1 MNSAP
6 MNSAND
12 HALSQALQACRRGFY
27 AVALFSL
34 CINLLMLT
42 APLYMLQIFDR
53 VLSSRSGETL
63 LLLTIV
69 AGLALLILATLDS
82 LRGIVLLR
90 VANWLDRRVS
100 MDVLKASIMAALR
113 APEGGSVQGLRDI
126 ATIRGFIG
134 GTSVF
139 PIMDAPWTPIFLIV
153 TFILHPILGLIAL
166 VGAVLLF
173 GLAILNEVVT
183 RGPLQLSANA
193 QIAALREAEA
203 AIRNADAIEAM
214 GMMPSLVQRWGRH
227 NVLTLIL
234 QGEAGTR
241 GSAIAATSKF
251 LRLVLQ
257 ICIFASGA
265 WLVIGGEL
273 TPGAMIAGAI
283 LMSRALAP
291 VEQAIG
297 AWRALIGAQA
307 AYGRVTAFL
316 EGNPLRQETMELP
329 RPSGR
334 VVVDNIS
341 YIHPGAPDPAVRGVR
356 FQLEPGEGLGL
367 IGPTAAGKTTLARMM
382 IGNLQPKI
390 GHVRLDG
397 MDVAQWAPEDL
408 GRYLGYLP
416 QDVELFNGTVRENIA
431 RMSKGDPAMVI
442 EAARLAGVH
451 DMILHLPKGYD
462 TEIGDAGTALSG
474 GQRQRIALARAL
486 YGAPSLLVL
495 DEPSANLDS
504 DGEGAL
510 LAAVDAMKARGTTIV
525 VIAHRPNVLRHVDKI
540 LVMRNGKMQMF
551 GPREE
556 VLARVTGPQR
566 GGAAPVVAA
575 AEGGQGGD

>member
-1 MNSAP
+1 MKTS
-6 MNSAND
+6 ND
-12 HALSQALQACRRGFY
+12 HALTQAFRACRRGFY
-27 AVALFSL
+27 VVGLFSF

-63 LLLTIV
+63 MLLTIV
-69 AGLALLILATLDS
+69 AALALLILAILDS

-90 VANWLDRRVS
+90 VGNWIDRRVS
-100 MDVLKASIMAALR
+100 EEVLNASIMAALK

-126 ATIRGFIG
+126 STIRGFIG
-134 GTSVF
+134 GPSVF

-153 TFILHPILGLIAL
+153 TFVLHPILGFIAL
-166 VGAVLLF
+166 AGALLLF
-173 GLAILNEVVT
+173 GLAILNELAT
-183 RGPLQLSANA
+183 RGPLKLSAGA

-214 GMMPSLVQRWGRH
+214 GMMPNLVKRWGRH
-227 NVLTLIL
+227 NLLTLIL
-234 QGEAGTR
+234 QAEAGTR
-241 GSAIAATSKF
+241 GSAVAAASKF

-257 ICIFASGA
+257 IAVFASGA

-273 TPGAMIAGAI
+273 SPGAMIAGAI

-297 AWRALIGAQA
+297 AWRALIAAQN
-307 AYGRVTAFL
+307 AYGRVQAFL
-316 EGNPLRQETMELP
+316 AEHPLRKPSMALP

-334 VVVDNIS
+334 IVVDNIS
-341 YIHPGAPDPAVRGVR
+341 YVHPGAPDPAVRAVR

-367 IGPTAAGKTTLARMM
+367 IGPTAAGKTTLARLV

-408 GRYLGYLP
+408 GQYVGYLP

-431 RMSKGDPAMVI
+431 RMSKGDPNLVI
-442 EAARLAGVH
+442 EAARMAGVH

-486 YGAPSLLVL
+486 YGSPSVLVL

-504 DGEGAL
+504 DGETAL
-510 LAAVDAMKARGTTIV
+510 LAAVDAMKARGGTIL

-540 LVMRNGKMQMF
+540 LVMRGGKMQMF

-566 GGAAPVVAA
+566 SAAVAAA
-575 AEGGQGGD
+575 AEGGQGD

>member
-1 MNSAP
+1 MKQ
-6 MNSAND
+6 ANND
-12 HALSQALQACRRGFY
+12 ALSEAIQACRKGFY
-27 AVALFSL
+27 TVGLFSF

-63 LLLTIV
+63 MVLTLV
-69 AGLALLILATLDS
+69 AGLALLVLALLDS

-90 VANWLDRRVS
+90 VGNWIDRQVS
-100 MDVLKASIMAALR
+100 MEVLKASILAALR
-113 APEGGSVQGLRDI
+113 APEGGSVQGLRDV
-126 ATIRGFIG
+126 ATIRGFIAG
-134 GTSVF
+134 PSVF

-153 TFILHPILGLIAL
+153 TFVLHPILGFIAL
-166 VGAVLLF
+166 AGAILLF
-173 GLAILNEVVT
+173 GLALINELTT
-183 RGPLQLSANA
+183 RGPLKLSASA

-214 GMMPSLVQRWGRH
+214 GMMPNLVQRWGRH

-234 QGEAGTR
+234 QGEAGSR
-241 GSAIAATSKF
+241 GSAVTAASKF

-257 ICIFASGA
+257 IGIFASGA

-297 AWRALIGAQA
+297 SWRALIAAQSA
-307 AYGRVTAFL
+307 RARVEQFL
-316 EGNPLRQETMELP
+316 ADNPRRDASMALP
-329 RPSGR
+329 RPAGR
-334 VVVDNIS
+334 VVVDNVS
-341 YIHPGAPDPAVRGVR
+341 YIHPGAPDPAVRAVR
-356 FQLEPGEGLGL
+356 FQLEPGEGLGV
-367 IGPTAAGKTTLARMM
+367 IGPTAAGKTTLSRLM

-397 MDVAQWAPEDL
+397 MDVAQWSSEDM
-408 GRYLGYLP
+408 GRYVGYLP

-431 RMSKGDPAMVI
+431 RMTKGDPAMI
-442 EAARLAGVH
+442 IDAAKMAGVH
-451 DMILHLPKGYD
+451 EMILHLPKGYD

-486 YGAPSLLVL
+486 YGFPSLLVL

-504 DGEGAL
+504 DGETAL
-510 LAAVDAMKARGTTIV
+510 LTAVDAMKARGATIV

-540 LVMRNGKMQMF
+540 LVMRNGRMQMF

-566 GGAAPVVAA
+566 GGAAPMVVA
-575 AEGGQGGD
+575 AEGGQGAD

>member
-1 MNSAP
+1 MKTSD
-6 MNSAND
+6 D
-12 HALSQALQACRRGFY
+12 HALSHAFQACKRGFY
-27 AVALFSL
+27 AVGLFSF

-63 LLLTIV
+63 VLLTMV
-69 AGLALLILATLDS
+69 AAVALLILAILDS

-90 VANWLDRRVS
+90 VGNWIDRRVS
-100 MDVLKASIMAALR
+100 EEVLNASIMAALK

-134 GTSVF
+134 GPSVF

-153 TFILHPILGLIAL
+153 TFVLHPILGFIAL
-166 VGAVLLF
+166 AGAVLLF
-173 GLAILNEVVT
+173 GLAILNELAT
-183 RGPLQLSANA
+183 RGPLKLSAGA

-214 GMMPSLVQRWGRH
+214 GMMPNLVKRWGRH
-227 NVLTLIL
+227 NLLTLIL

-241 GSAIAATSKF
+241 GSAVTAASKF

-257 ICIFASGA
+257 IAVFASGA

-273 TPGAMIAGAI
+273 SPGAMIAGAI

-297 AWRALIGAQA
+297 AWRALIAAQN
-307 AYGRVTAFL
+307 AYGRVQEFL
-316 EGNPLRQETMELP
+316 AENPMRKPTMALP

-334 VVVDNIS
+334 IVVDNIS
-341 YIHPGAPDPAVRGVR
+341 YVHPGAPDPAVRAVR

-367 IGPTAAGKTTLARMM
+367 IGPTAAGKTTLARLV

-408 GRYLGYLP
+408 GQYVGYLP

-431 RMSKGDPAMVI
+431 RMSKGEPNLVI
-442 EAARLAGVH
+442 EAARMAGVH

-486 YGAPSLLVL
+486 YGSPSVLVL

-504 DGEGAL
+504 DGEAAL
-510 LAAVDAMKARGTTIV
+510 LAAVDAMKERGGTIL

-540 LVMRNGKMQMF
+540 LVMRGGKMQMF

-566 GGAAPVVAA
+566 GAAVAAA
-575 AEGGQGGD
+575 AEGGQGD

>member
-1 MNSAP
+1 MKTSE
-6 MNSAND
+6 D
-12 HALSQALQACRRGFY
+12 HALSHAFRACKRGFY
-27 AVALFSL
+27 AVGLFSF

-63 LLLTIV
+63 VLLTIV
-69 AGLALLILATLDS
+69 AGLALLILAILDS

-90 VANWLDRRVS
+90 VGNWIDRRVS
-100 MDVLKASIMAALR
+100 EEVLNASIMAALKS
-113 APEGGSVQGLRDI
+113 PEGGSVQGLRDI

-134 GTSVF
+134 GPSVF

-153 TFILHPILGLIAL
+153 TFVLHPILGFIAL
-166 VGAVLLF
+166 AGAVLLF
-173 GLAILNEVVT
+173 GLAILNELAT
-183 RGPLQLSANA
+183 RGPLKLSAGA

-214 GMMPSLVQRWGRH
+214 GMMPNLVKRWGRH
-227 NVLTLIL
+227 NLLTLIL

-241 GSAIAATSKF
+241 GSAVTAASKF

-257 ICIFASGA
+257 IAVFASGA

-273 TPGAMIAGAI
+273 SPGAMIAGAI

-297 AWRALIGAQA
+297 AWRALIAAQN
-307 AYGRVTAFL
+307 AYGRVQAFL
-316 EGNPLRQETMELP
+316 GEHPLRKPTMALP

-334 VVVDNIS
+334 IVVDNVS
-341 YIHPGAPDPAVRGVR
+341 YMHPGAPDPAVRAVR

-367 IGPTAAGKTTLARMM
+367 IGPTAAGKTTLARLV

-397 MDVAQWAPEDL
+397 MDVAQWSPEDL
-408 GRYLGYLP
+408 GQYVGYLP

-431 RMSKGDPAMVI
+431 RMSKGEPNLVI
-442 EAARLAGVH
+442 EAARMAGVH

-486 YGAPSLLVL
+486 YGSPSVLVL

-504 DGEGAL
+504 DGEAAL
-510 LAAVDAMKARGTTIV
+510 LAAVDAMKERGGTIL

-540 LVMRNGKMQMF
+540 LVMRGGKMQMF

-566 GGAAPVVAA
+566 GAAIAAA
-575 AEGGQGGD
+575 AEGGQGD